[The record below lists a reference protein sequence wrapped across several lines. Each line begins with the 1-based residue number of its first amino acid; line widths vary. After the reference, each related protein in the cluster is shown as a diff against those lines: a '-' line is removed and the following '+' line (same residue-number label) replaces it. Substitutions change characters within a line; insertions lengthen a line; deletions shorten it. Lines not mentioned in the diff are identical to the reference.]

1 MLKKI
6 TNAIFG
12 TIVAIIALAGIAYC
26 AVMWVQA
33 YKFQEAGVVNG
44 SCAQTPF
51 VHKRGE
57 TPRIADDIILY
68 DDSQA
73 TKRLG
78 RIEQFQF
85 LKVVAQDGEMV
96 KVVRYYEQ
104 ENKNAPSYWVKRS
117 SLELAQHL
125 NCRI

>member
-6 TNAIFG
+6 VEAVVA
-12 TIVAIIALAGIAYC
+12 TIMAAGSLILITYC
-26 AVMWVQA
+26 AVSGYKAYQFQA
-33 YKFQEAGVVNG
+33 AGVVNQ

-57 TPRIADDIILY
+57 TPRIASDIILY

-96 KVVRYYEQ
+96 KIVRYYEQ
-104 ENKNAPSYWVKRS
+104 ENKNAPSYWVRRS